1 MSQDSE
7 FSFDVSLS
15 RWVDRNKW
23 GLTIFSVGAPITW
36 WLTRYPGGSFA
47 AHFQEQQVGMTL
59 IYGLYGAI
67 AGGFGVFALWLLR
80 RKPDIGVALLGLA
93 GLALART
100 PGFGEIA
107 APMAAIGGLIAGT
120 AIVSGWLYR
129 KIKAKSVT
137 FGSAEWADL
146 DHLVDSG
153 VLNPA
158 GLVIGRGHAPAP
170 TGGAYLFYN
179 GDKPLITFGPPRS
192 GKGVGAIIPNLL
204 RYPGSCLVIDP
215 KGENCLMTVIARSR
229 MGQTCYVVDPWGLV
243 TGRFNVPAARINP
256 IDWLLADPGD
266 MIERAMILADA
277 IVVPSSGEAKFWDE
291 EAKGLL
297 TGLILYVATEP
308 SEWPHRDLPR
318 IRDLMAQDGDGLQQL
333 FARMME
339 SRNPVVRAAGARCA
353 QKDEKLLSSV
363 LASAQSHT
371 NFLDSPRVRECLS
384 ASDFAFE
391 DLKRAPTTI
400 YLVVPSDRLSAFD
413 RFLRL
418 LIQQAITA
426 NARDILEQPERP
438 VLFLLDEMAALG
450 HLSAI
455 EQAFTLMPGYGLI
468 CWGFVQTLSQLD
480 KIYGKGAEGIIG
492 ACGVLQY
499 LGSRDER
506 TAEYFSKLCG
516 VTTIETWTRSLSRSF
531 SSSSNAS
538 GGNTSS
544 TSSSGTTQ
552 GEAPRRLVLADEL
565 MTMHKAYQLLLVE
578 NLNPITAA
586 KIVWHTDPVFKDRG
600 INLHRDPRPPGP
612 EASPDGEGPVSPAPG
627 TTNGPTMIEHRTE
640 VYPSA

>member
-1 MSQDSE
+1 MAQDSD
-7 FSFDVSLS
+7 FNFDVSLG

-36 WLTRYPGGSFA
+36 WLTRYPSASFA
-47 AHFQEQQVGMTL
+47 AHMQDQQLGMTL
-59 IYGLYGAI
+59 TYGLGGAI
-67 AGGFGVFALWLLR
+67 AGGFSVFALWLLR

-93 GLALART
+93 GLAVART
-100 PGFGEIA
+100 PGLGEIA
-107 APMAAIGGLIAGT
+107 APIAAIGGLIAGT
-120 AIVSGWLYR
+120 SIVSGWLYR

-146 DHLVDSG
+146 EHLAYGGLLNTAG
-153 VLNPA
+153 VFLGRSYSTEPA
-158 GLVIGRGHAPAP
+158 
-170 TGGAYLFYN
+170 GGAYLRYS
-179 GDKPLITFGPPRS
+179 GDKPLLTVGPPRS

-204 RYPGSCLVIDP
+204 RYEGSCLVIDP
-215 KGENCLMTVIARSR
+215 KGENCLMTAIARSR
-229 MGQTCYVVDPWGLV
+229 MGQTCYVIDPWGLV
-243 TGRFNVPAARINP
+243 TGRSKELAARINP
-256 IDWLLADPGD
+256 IDWLLADPDD
-266 MIERAMILADA
+266 MIERAIILADA
-277 IVVPSSGEAKFWDE
+277 IVVPSSGEARFWDE

-318 IRDLMAQDGDGLQQL
+318 VRDLMAQDGNGLEAL
-333 FARMME
+333 FERMME

-353 QKDEKLLSSV
+353 QKEERLLSSV
-363 LASAQSHT
+363 MASAQSHT

-400 YLVVPSDRLSAFD
+400 YLVIPSDRLSAFD

-426 NARDILEQPERP
+426 NARNILEKPEIP
-438 VLFLLDEMAALG
+438 VLFLLDEMAQLG

-455 EQAFTLMPGYGLI
+455 EQAFTLMPGYGLV
-468 CWGFVQTLSQLD
+468 CWGFVQTLSQLE
-480 KIYGKGAEGIIG
+480 KIYGRGAEGIIG

-516 VTTIETWTRSLSRSF
+516 VTTIETWTQSLSRSL
-531 SSSSNAS
+531 SSSQSAS
-538 GGNTSS
+538 GVSSSS

-565 MTMHKAYQLLLVE
+565 MTMHRDYQLLLVE

-600 INLHRDPRPPGP
+600 INLHRDRPDGGPQANPGGGSP
-612 EASPDGEGPVSPAPG
+612 ASPGPG
-627 TTNGPTMIEHRTE
+627 TTNAPTMIEHRTKE
-640 VYPSA
+640 HPSA

>member
-1 MSQDSE
+1 MAQDSE

-36 WLTRYPGGSFA
+36 WLTRYPTGSFA
-47 AHFQEQQVGMTL
+47 AHFQEQQFGMTL
-59 IYGLYGAI
+59 AYGLYGAI

-129 KIKAKSVT
+129 KITAKSVT

-146 DHLVDSG
+146 PHLADAG
-153 VLNPA
+153 LLNPG
-158 GLVIGRGHAPAP
+158 GLVLGRHPSGS
-170 TGGAYLFYN
+170 GGYLHYH
-179 GDKPLITFGPPRS
+179 GDKPLLTIGPPRS
-192 GKGVGAIIPNLL
+192 GKGVGTIVPNLL
-204 RYPGSCLVIDP
+204 AYPGSVLVIDP

-229 MGQTCYVVDPWGLV
+229 MGQACYIVDPWGLV
-243 TGRFNVPAARINP
+243 SRRFDVPAARINP
-256 IDWLLADPGD
+256 LDWVLADPVD
-266 MIERAMILADA
+266 MIERAMIIADA

-308 SEWPHRDLPR
+308 GEGRARNLAR
-318 IRDLMAQDGDGLQQL
+318 VRDLMAQDADALAEL
-333 FARMME
+333 FGRMME
-339 SRNPVVRAAGARCA
+339 NPNPVVRAAGARCA
-353 QKDEKLLSSV
+353 QKDEKLLASV

-371 NFLDSPRVRECLS
+371 NFLDSPCVRECLS

-400 YLVVPSDRLSAFD
+400 YLVVPSDRLSAFN

-455 EQAFTLMPGYGLI
+455 EQAFTLMPGYGLV

-516 VTTIETWTRSLSRSF
+516 VTTIETWTQSLSRSL
-531 SSSSNAS
+531 SSSSSAS
-538 GGNTSS
+538 GGSKSS

-600 INLHRDPRPPGP
+600 INLHRDPRPPAP

-627 TTNGPTMIEHRTE
+627 TTNGPTMIGHRKE
-640 VYPSA
+640 GYPSA